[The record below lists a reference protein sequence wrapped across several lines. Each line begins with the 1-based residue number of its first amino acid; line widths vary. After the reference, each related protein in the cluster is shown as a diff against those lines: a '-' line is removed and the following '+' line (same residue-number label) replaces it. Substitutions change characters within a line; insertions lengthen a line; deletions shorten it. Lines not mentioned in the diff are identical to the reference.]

1 MMIEQGRNCSIVFLI
16 ATVIIMALLSVR
28 GSRAIRH
35 HFRHGKEYSQNLT
48 IFAPQRMNY
57 DQIYSKW
64 TPWKKCSSRC
74 KQVRSR
80 LCKSPQHCGANVLRE
95 VRRCQGNRCRNKHK
109 IVSGEEEIQ
118 ERESDIRVL
127 YHLQHFVYSD
137 WSSWSPCTRTCRTHR
152 YKTCE
157 MALVCG
163 NSLIQEDALC
173 YVKNSIC
180 EKLYNKKKRREEKR
194 RRRRRRKNEQELYDS
209 ALEESKKEDKYANVS
224 KIGCGVAESNYGLSL
239 KIIGGKNALKGKWPW
254 QVIILDRY
262 KTPYCGGTILSSE
275 WILTAAHCVRRRRR
289 LRIRA
294 GELDL
299 AKEEGKEQEIGVA
312 EIHIHPAYDIHTV
325 NNDIALLRLLHPLIF
340 NEIIRPICLPT
351 QGEELMLHSRVTI
364 VGWGKR
370 RNTAIYGSDLLQQAE
385 VPIVDLDECRKVY
398 KDYYISDN
406 MLCAGFK
413 RGGVDSCEGDSG
425 GPLLFKKEGRWE
437 IHGVTSFGEGC
448 GRKGKYGIYA
458 KVANFV
464 KWIRKTIVRN
474 GSNNERIS
482 S

>member
-1 MMIEQGRNCSIVFLI
+1 MQ
-16 ATVIIMALLSVR
+16 
-28 GSRAIRH
+28 
-35 HFRHGKEYSQNLT
+35 YSQNVT
-48 IFAPQRMNY
+48 AYNTRKISY

-64 TPWKKCSSRC
+64 TSWKKCSPRC

-80 LCKSPQHCGANVLRE
+80 LCKAPEYCGANVLRE
-95 VRRCQGNRCRNKHK
+95 VRRCQGDRCKNKQT
-109 IVSGEEEIQ
+109 IVTGEELH
-118 ERESDIRVL
+118 ERESDVRIL

-152 YKTCE
+152 YKRCE

-173 YVKNSIC
+173 YVKGSIC
-180 EKLYNKKKRREEKR
+180 EKLYNRKKRREEEKKKKKKKR
-194 RRRRRRKNEQELYDS
+194 K
-209 ALEESKKEDKYANVS
+209 KKEHSLDSDIKEIKNQDKYANSSSVS
-224 KIGCGVAESNYGLSL
+224 CGVVETNYGLSL
-239 KIIGGKNALKGKWPW
+239 RIIGGQNALKGKWPW
-254 QVIILDRY
+254 QVVILDKY
-262 KTPYCGGTILSSE
+262 KTPYCGGTILSPE

-299 AKEEGKEQEIGVA
+299 AKEEGTEQEIGVA
-312 EIHIHPAYDIHTV
+312 EIYIHPAYDIHTV
-325 NNDIALLRLLHPLIF
+325 NNDIALLRLHRFLIF
-340 NEIIRPICLPT
+340 NRRIRPICLPM

-370 RNTAIYGSDLLQQAE
+370 KNTAIYGSDLLQQAE
-385 VPIVDLDECRKVY
+385 VPIVDLDECRNVY

-406 MLCAGFK
+406 MMCAGFR

-425 GPLLFKKEGRWE
+425 GPLLFKKEGKWE

-448 GRKGKYGIYA
+448 GRRGKYGIYA

-464 KWIRKTIVRN
+464 KWIKKTMIRY
-474 GSNNERIS
+474 GSNS
-482 S
+482 K